1 MILRGEKV
9 EGALDSEFMRK
20 EHRTGMEAAM
30 QRNGLLAAFRAA
42 GPLSLEKLAFGAA
55 AKPHSIL
62 AKTIKPEEVG
72 LGGKPFGA
80 LSLKGV
86 SYSEENWEEIA
97 RRFLCGLVGVR
108 SGREV
113 VGLYLSSKG
122 RALQSG
128 SVIPGDG
135 KAQEMIRFPDLNSL
149 LLWIKSLL
157 ISVKPADRYAFELA
171 PRFIAGDYDIHEIQR
186 KAGGKYR
193 HIPAGSAEEAGI
205 LAELSEGALGSG
217 GNPGRVER
225 NKYIPGEYS
234 PIQHGAQD
242 NYLEFM
248 FRQEPDEA
256 LVPRVLLPDANI
268 AVYCGEKG
276 EWSIIRNTPDSEI
289 VREIRALYNQV
300 DDMKKLYAEYGAAL
314 EAHWDLDK
322 DEVQIALMEMYGLTP
337 NEFITCLQDKADRL
351 AELAAANPSD
361 GKLREYIQFY
371 ESLIKKYSVLLN
383 PSGKR

>member
-9 EGALDSEFMRK
+9 EGALDREFMLNVHRK
-20 EHRTGMEAAM
+20 GMEAAM
-30 QRNGLLAAFRAA
+30 QKNGLLVAFRAA

-80 LSLKGV
+80 LSLKDV
-86 SYSEENWEEIA
+86 LYSEENWEEIA
-97 RRFLCGLVGVR
+97 KRFLCGLVGIR

-122 RALQSG
+122 GTLQNDSTK
-128 SVIPGDG
+128 PGTVS
-135 KAQEMIRFPDLNSL
+135 FPNFNSL

-157 ISVKPADRYAFELA
+157 SSVKSADRYAFELA
-171 PRFIAGDYDIHEIQR
+171 PCFIAGDYDIHEIQR
-186 KAGGKYR
+186 KAGEKYR

-205 LAELSEGALGSG
+205 LAALSQGALGS

-225 NKYIPGEYS
+225 DKYIPGEYS

-256 LVPRVLLPDANI
+256 LVPKVLLPDVNI

-276 EWSIIRNTPDSEI
+276 AWSIIRNTPDSEL
-289 VREIRALYNQV
+289 VREIRALYEQV
-300 DDMKKLYAEYGAAL
+300 DDMKTLYAEYGADL
-314 EAHWDLDK
+314 EAHWELDK

-337 NEFITCLQDKADRL
+337 NGFITCLQDKKAGL
-351 AELAAANPSD
+351 AELAAVNPSD

-383 PSGKR
+383 PSGKP